1 MINYKNNGISV
12 ALVRKP
18 KSGDKGVSRI
28 YWRVTYRQKQRYYF
42 TGHFYS
48 KEEWSEFTDRDLM
61 KHREIKKTLRNYF
74 DRTLKKIVNE
84 LSEDNNFSFEALN
97 TRLGKSDIS
106 NVNDAFDS
114 KIDELINS
122 NRIGNSTIYKTVK
135 NSLEGYKGTNISFD
149 SITVGFLNKYEAY
162 LKDNGVKTAT
172 ISIYMRT
179 LRAIIN
185 NNNKPYL
192 KDEAYPFGR
201 GKYLITNSKGAN
213 KLALTLRQ
221 IHAIENS
228 DCGDQLTEL
237 CRDMWIFSFY
247 GSGINYTDI
256 FRLKYSDII
265 MGELNFVRFKTRN
278 TKNDETIILVPVL
291 EPMKRII
298 GKHGNK
304 SKSGYLFPLLNDCQN
319 EVERRK
325 KIADITNE
333 SNERIKAIC
342 RELKNEDGTLMIPD
356 YNLVNNYTARHSYAT
371 ILNKLRVPESYI
383 GEQLGHS
390 KQTVTQGYFG
400 EFYREDRFKYNS
412 KLLNLETDS
421 KVKYINVI

>member
-1 MINYKNNGISV
+1 M
-12 ALVRKP
+12 
-18 KSGDKGVSRI
+18 
-28 YWRVTYRQKQRYYF
+28 
-42 TGHFYS
+42 
-48 KEEWSEFTDRDLM
+48 
-61 KHREIKKTLRNYF
+61 
-74 DRTLKKIVNE
+74 
-84 LSEDNNFSFEALN
+84 
-97 TRLGKSDIS
+97 
-106 NVNDAFDS
+106 
-114 KIDELINS
+114 
-122 NRIGNSTIYKTVK
+122 
-135 NSLEGYKGTNISFD
+135 
-149 SITVGFLNKYEAY
+149 
-162 LKDNGVKTAT
+162 
-172 ISIYMRT
+172 
-179 LRAIIN
+179 
-185 NNNKPYL
+185 
-192 KDEAYPFGR
+192 
-201 GKYLITNSKGAN
+201 
-213 KLALTLRQ
+213 RQ

-383 GEQLGHS
+383 GEQLGP
-390 KQTVTQGYFG
+390 
-400 EFYREDRFKYNS
+400 
-412 KLLNLETDS
+412 
-421 KVKYINVI
+421 